1 MKRTDTVI
9 KIAISLLFVAMLAY
23 MGVYVLRA
31 LQNPLQT
38 SLAVETSMRRSGY
51 ATGIVVREEQVLVNH
66 RKHCSLAA
74 EDGKKVAAGAV
85 LAMAYDSAL
94 ALERAS
100 RMRELELEIALG
112 EAVLRGRENTD
123 DLLSYDTAVRA
134 AVLDFAADIASH
146 NLNELDRHCLS
157 LRSLLFSDAKTDVT
171 QEGLNDLKRELEG
184 LRNSSTSDTESL
196 TSADSGLFST
206 VIDGYEYLR
215 RSDLENLTPEGL
227 RGLIGSRQDTA
238 SGVYG
243 KLVTGFQWYFAAV
256 MDFGDA
262 QNLSRG
268 ESASLEFGRYY
279 STALDATVVS
289 VGFPDKNNQCVAV
302 FSCSSAMA
310 DTLAMRQVTAEVV
323 FEELH
328 GIRVPYEA
336 VHAEDGQ
343 AFVYT
348 VTGFVAERKDISILC
363 DTGEYYLAA
372 AGGALR
378 AGNDIIV
385 GGKDIYDGKVL
396 A

>member
-9 KIAISLLFVAMLAY
+9 KIAIALLFAAMLAY

-31 LQNPLQT
+31 LRDPLQT
-38 SLAVETSMRRSGY
+38 ALAVETTIRRSGH
-51 ATGIVVREEQVLVNH
+51 AAGIVVREEQVLVNH
-66 RKHCSLAA
+66 RRHYSLVA
-74 EDGKKVAAGAV
+74 EDGKKVAAGTV
-85 LAMAYDSAL
+85 LAVAYDSAL
-94 ALERAS
+94 ALERAG

-112 EAVLRGRENTD
+112 EAVLRGRQNTE

-134 AVLDFAADIASH
+134 AVMDLAADIASH
-146 NLNELDRHCLS
+146 NFSELDRHCLS
-157 LRSLLFSDAKTDVT
+157 LRSLLFSDAQTDVT
-171 QEGLNDLKRELEG
+171 PEGLDALRRELEV
-184 LRNSSTSDTESL
+184 LRNSSTSDTVSL
-196 TSADSGLFST
+196 ASAQSGLFST
-206 VIDGYEYLR
+206 VVDGYEHLKR
-215 RSDLENLTPEGL
+215 ADLEGLTPDGL
-227 RGLIGSRQDTA
+227 RGLIGSRREA
-238 SGVYG
+238 AGGAYG

-256 MDFGDA
+256 MDHGDA

-268 ESASLEFGRYY
+268 DSASLEFGRYF
-279 STALDATVVS
+279 SKALDATVVS
-289 VGFPDKNNQCVAV
+289 VGFPDGNNQCVVV
-302 FSCSSAMA
+302 FSCGSAMA
-310 DTLAMRQVTAEVV
+310 DTLAIRQVTAEVV

-328 GIRVPYEA
+328 GICVPYEA

-378 AGNDIIV
+378 AGNDIIL